1 MSKPLASARKR
12 MGVENTGEVS
22 ALRGTLEVA
31 KEIFGDTDGAP
42 IAENFFL
49 RLDTAASEL
58 GEDSP
63 TDLSQLL
70 MGLRIESADEF
81 FRRFWGKRVSA
92 KYHRDVSD
100 FSELSKVIEDTVGT
114 NSKLDDFQMKTEGDN
129 LLVYSE
135 VVYDGSYDVQ
145 IYAAYLSICDALD
158 GKGYVLGLSEVKD
171 MGDGNTITTCTFR
184 HPEMPGR
191 TLTAALDL
199 NESSGGSLQNSILLA
214 WRINPKETDK

>member
-1 MSKPLASARKR
+1 MSARKR
-12 MGVENTGEVS
+12 MGVELAS
-22 ALRGTLEVA
+22 LRGTLAVI
-31 KEIFGDTDGAP
+31 KEIFGGTGGEP
-42 IAENFFL
+42 IADNYVL
-49 RLDTAASEL
+49 RMETAETELDA
-58 GEDSP
+58 GSP

-70 MGLRIESADEF
+70 MGLRIESSSVF
-81 FRRFWGKRVSA
+81 FQRFWEMQVSA
-92 KYHRDVSD
+92 KYHRDVAD
-100 FSELSKVIEDTVGT
+100 FTELSKAIEDTVGT

-135 VVYDGSYDVQ
+135 VVYDGSYDGSYDVQ
-145 IYAAYLSICDALD
+145 IYAAYLTICDALD
-158 GKGYVLGLSEVKD
+158 GKGYVLGLLEVKD